1 MLWTAIIPFSWDFRQ
16 IFHIFSC
23 LVSKY
28 QNGDCRAFLCC
39 QAHISVKEIYKV
51 CGSGKSG
58 LFCPKVDLDF
68 GIVTFV
74 NTCECCLRKAPCF
87 WCYRLL
93 RLHLLSHSW
102 LQPCLLFLKRN
113 KAGGN
118 LQHPPTHLL
127 RHGDAA
133 ARRIGESGTESPPCK
148 DCLSHSKK
156 SAAAV
161 LVMFR
166 FSWTPTPPKK
176 KKINSFIPYS
186 ILLAGLVQ

>member
-1 MLWTAIIPFSWDFRQ
+1 ML
-16 IFHIFSC
+16 
-23 LVSKY
+23 LVLQTSETSF
-28 QNGDCRAFLCC
+28 A
-39 QAHISVKEIYKV
+39 
-51 CGSGKSG
+51 KSQLTPA
-58 LFCPKVDLDF
+58 LFTVL
-68 GIVTFV
+68 
-74 NTCECCLRKAPCF
+74 E
-87 WCYRLL
+87 
-93 RLHLLSHSW
+93 
-102 LQPCLLFLKRN
+102 RN

-166 FSWTPTPPKK
+166 FS
-176 KKINSFIPYS
+176 
-186 ILLAGLVQ
+186 